1 LVALRA
7 IDPKYQQQIID
18 TSELTVL
25 NVDQFYGIEIE
36 EFPARIAEVAMYLMD
51 HLENE
56 RLGLEFGDTISR
68 FPITSSATI
77 VVGNACL
84 ADWNEVLPAKDCTH
98 VLGNPPFVGMS
109 MLDKEQQSENRL
121 VFEELA
127 ETTGIDLKGRRTG
140 RLDYVACWYAKAFAY
155 MIGTQ
160 IRGAFVSTNSIT
172 QGDQA
177 RTMGPLIADTGFDI
191 TFAWPTFSW
200 TSEARGK
207 AAVHVVIIG
216 FADSGKKIARMIL
229 SLGSDGKPAVENA
242 KNINIYLTDSSVQ
255 AIGKHRKPLREVPTL
270 TEGNRPQDGGGLIVE
285 GGQRAAIESDD
296 PIASK
301 YLRRL
306 IGAQGMLHDEPR
318 WCLWLVDAPS
328 KELKESPELVARMKQ
343 VAEAR
348 LASRTPSAREKALIP
363 SLFLAIRQPTRRW
376 LCVPRHSSE
385 NRAIIPMA
393 FFEPDDIAHDSVL
406 ALDAAGDYLFGI
418 LQSKMFTVWAKAVSG
433 RLESRIRM
441 SPDLSYNSFPFPDEG
456 ANQAAVEAAARAVLE
471 VRTTHPDES
480 LHELYGTVPP
490 YMPAD
495 LVQAHKTLDKAVDK
509 AMRPKAFSND
519 SERLAFLLKRY
530 EEITAQ

>member
-1 LVALRA
+1 
-7 IDPKYQQQIID
+7 
-18 TSELTVL
+18 
-25 NVDQFYGIEIE
+25 
-36 EFPARIAEVAMYLMD
+36 
-51 HLENE
+51 
-56 RLGLEFGDTISR
+56 
-68 FPITSSATI
+68 
-77 VVGNACL
+77 
-84 ADWNEVLPAKDCTH
+84 
-98 VLGNPPFVGMS
+98 MS

-121 VFEELA
+121 VFDELA

-140 RLDYVACWYAKAFAY
+140 RLDYVACWYAKAFVY
-155 MIGTQ
+155 MAGTP
-160 IRGAFVSTNSIT
+160 IKGAFVSTNSIT

-216 FADSGKKIARMIL
+216 FADSGQKSARMIL
-229 SLGSDGKPAVENA
+229 SLGSDGKPAVETA

-255 AIGKHRKPLREVPTL
+255 AIGKHRKPLRGVPTL
-270 TEGNRPQDGGGLIVE
+270 TEGNKPQDGGGLIVE
-285 GGQRAAIESDD
+285 EDQRPAIQSED
-296 PIASK
+296 PIASR

-306 IGAQGMLHDEPR
+306 IGAQGMLHAEPR

-328 KELKESPELVARMKQ
+328 KEIRESPELAARMKQ

-348 LASRTPSAREKALIP
+348 LASPTPSAREKAETP
-363 SLFLAIRQPTRRW
+363 ALFLAIRQPKSRW
-376 LCVPRHSSE
+376 LCVPSVSSE
-385 NRAIIPMA
+385 NRAVIPMA
-393 FFEPDDIAHDSVL
+393 FFEPNDIAHNSVL
-406 ALDAAGDYLFGI
+406 ALDGADDYLFGI
-418 LQSKMFTVWAKAVSG
+418 LQSKMFTVWAKTVSG

-441 SPDLSYNSFPFPDEG
+441 APDLSYNSFPFPDEG
-456 ANQAAVEAAARAVLE
+456 ANKTAVEVAARAVLE
-471 VRTTHPDES
+471 VRGAHPDES
-480 LHELYGTVPP
+480 LHDLYGTKVP

-495 LVQAHKTLDKAVDK
+495 LVQAHKALDKAVDK